1 MAGVRRPDTPQ
12 RSRGPRGTPG
22 VPSVRARD
30 RGPRPG
36 GPPLAAPDLD
46 QWVES
51 GSRSGPVRGSRSGSR
66 DGQLSSL
73 VGPLDLHRVSALVR
87 AHAEEAV
94 SRAAPPMTS
103 PVRAPARSVS
113 CPGAPR
119 IPTDRAAGPD
129 LPPEPA
135 PQRAQLEPVRRT
147 LPPLS
152 TAAPRPPRA
161 APHSTIA
168 RQSARHRPPCVGD
181 AGWCVGDVRSTGGE
195 PKSRGRDW
203 YRFRAVKKKHA
214 YIFRA
219 AGPGRP

>member
-51 GSRSGPVRGSRSGSR
+51 GSRSGPVRDSRSGSR

-94 SRAAPPMTS
+94 SRAAPPMTCGVKGAGAGFAVA
-103 PVRAPARSVS
+103 PTRARA
-113 CPGAPR
+113 
-119 IPTDRAAGPD
+119 RAAGPD

-168 RQSARHRPPCVGD
+168 RQSARHRPPCVGY

-203 YRFRAVKKKHA
+203 YRFPAVKKKNVP
-214 YIFRA
+214 I
-219 AGPGRP
+219 